1 MKNPI
6 EPNFK
11 TECRSLVMIALSFL
25 AAYYFNSILPGDMIV
40 AFSRDGKSNQSIPW
54 ALLAYAWTVLLLVVY
69 LMFML
74 FPYFKIN
81 RQEGKALKEQW
92 HKAKDLSIS
101 FFFILQVVAGL
112 ILSGQNKILFIA
124 LPILFSLLLISFI
137 PTVVKVL
144 NYRKKHPLK
153 LK

>member
-11 TECRSLVMIALSFL
+11 TERRSFIMIALSFL
-25 AAYYFNSILPGDMIV
+25 AAYYFNSILPGDIIV
-40 AFSRDGKSNQSIPW
+40 AFSRDGQSNQTIPW
-54 ALLAYAWTVLLLVVY
+54 FILIYAWTVLLLVVY
-69 LMFML
+69 LMFIL

-81 RQEGKALKEQW
+81 HQESKALKEQW
-92 HKAKDLSIS
+92 HKAKDLSLS

-112 ILSGQNKILFIA
+112 LLSGQNKILFIA
-124 LPILFSLLLISFI
+124 LPILFSLLLISFA
-137 PTVVKVL
+137 PTVVKVFK
-144 NYRKKHPLK
+144 YRKGHPLK